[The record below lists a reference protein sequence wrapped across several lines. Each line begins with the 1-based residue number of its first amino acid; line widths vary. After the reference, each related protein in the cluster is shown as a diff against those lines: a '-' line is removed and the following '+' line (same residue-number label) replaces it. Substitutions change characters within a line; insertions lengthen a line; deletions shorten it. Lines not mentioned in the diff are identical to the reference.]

1 MRCDAMRYDAMRRD
15 ARARA
20 TRRCPTTESQY
31 KQDHAVWHLLSA
43 LGAVA
48 ISMPLPPHAAS

>member
-1 MRCDAMRYDAMRRD
+1 MRCDAMRCG